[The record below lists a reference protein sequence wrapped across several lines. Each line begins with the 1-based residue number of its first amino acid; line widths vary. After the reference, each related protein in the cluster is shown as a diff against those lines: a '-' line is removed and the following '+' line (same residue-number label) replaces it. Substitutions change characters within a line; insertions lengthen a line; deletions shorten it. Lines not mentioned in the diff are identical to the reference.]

1 MLRVTFAF
9 KMAPSNLKIKESI
22 IEFYKLHSKK
32 GHGYTYNQWKRCDL
46 SRATIFRLLEKFDK
60 EGNIER
66 NDIVIRMFENLK
78 GRIHLAKESGDGLS
92 SLIKF

>member
-32 GHGYTYNQWKRCDL
+32 GQKTRETGQERTDL
-46 SRATIFRLLEKFDK
+46 T
-60 EGNIER
+60 
-66 NDIVIRMFENLK
+66 
-78 GRIHLAKESGDGLS
+78 
-92 SLIKF
+92 